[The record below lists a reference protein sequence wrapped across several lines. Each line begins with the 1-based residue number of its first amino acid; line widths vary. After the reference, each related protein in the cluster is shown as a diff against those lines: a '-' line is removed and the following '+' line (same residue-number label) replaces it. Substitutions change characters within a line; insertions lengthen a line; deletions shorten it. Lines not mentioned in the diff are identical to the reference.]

1 MCAHCGKSYTGDS
14 EALTWYQAKACA
26 GSHQV
31 KTYKFAPELKPA
43 KGIEPGTALDTGWD
57 ERAGNAPG

>member
-1 MCAHCGKSYTGDS
+1 MCAHCGNVYTGDS
-14 EALTWYQAKACA
+14 EALTWFQAKACA

-43 KGIEPGTALDTGWD
+43 KGIEPGTDLDS
-57 ERAGNAPG
+57 ERPR